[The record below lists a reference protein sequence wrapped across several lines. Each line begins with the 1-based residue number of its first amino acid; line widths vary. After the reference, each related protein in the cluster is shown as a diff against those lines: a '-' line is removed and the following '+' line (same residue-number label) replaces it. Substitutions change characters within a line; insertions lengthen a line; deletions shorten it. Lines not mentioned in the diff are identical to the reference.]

1 MFINNNECMPSFL
14 TLIKI
19 FMFLNNNERMPIV
32 SISLNEEILKQ
43 IDSLQKNLGF
53 SGRSDAIRA
62 GIRSFVAEEKQ
73 KENLSGNVNA
83 ILLVVHNDEY
93 DNQVNGIKHS
103 YEDLITT
110 HLHSKIEG
118 DKCMELFMLK
128 GEADSVSSI
137 TKDFQINK
145 KMDTVKLVAL

>member
-1 MFINNNECMPSFL
+1 
-14 TLIKI
+14 
-19 FMFLNNNERMPIV
+19 MPIV
-32 SISLNEEILKQ
+32 SISLTDEILKE
-43 IDSLQKNLGF
+43 IDTLQKSLGF

-62 GIRSFVAEEKQ
+62 GIRSFVSEEKQ
-73 KENLSGNVNA
+73 KEDLSGNVNA

-128 GEADSVSSI
+128 GEADSVTSI

-145 KMDTVKLVAL
+145 RMDTVKLVTL

>member
-1 MFINNNECMPSFL
+1 
-14 TLIKI
+14 
-19 FMFLNNNERMPIV
+19 MFLNNNEHMPIV
-32 SISLNEEILKQ
+32 SISLTEEILRE
-43 IDSLQKNLGF
+43 IDTLQKNLGF

-62 GIRSFVAEEKQ
+62 GIRSFVSEEKQ

-128 GEADSVSSI
+128 GEANSVSDI

-145 KMDTVKLVAL
+145 KMDTVKLVTL

>member
-1 MFINNNECMPSFL
+1 
-14 TLIKI
+14 
-19 FMFLNNNERMPIV
+19 MFLNNNEHMPIV
-32 SISLNEEILKQ
+32 SISLTEEILKE
-43 IDSLQKNLGF
+43 IDNLQKNLGF
-53 SGRSDAIRA
+53 SGRSDALRA
-62 GIRSFVAEEKQ
+62 GIRSFVSEEKQ

-128 GEADSVSSI
+128 GKAESVSTI

-145 KMDTVKLVAL
+145 KMDTVKLVTL

>member
-1 MFINNNECMPSFL
+1 
-14 TLIKI
+14 
-19 FMFLNNNERMPIV
+19 MPIV
-32 SISLNEEILKQ
+32 SISLTEEILKE

-62 GIRSFVAEEKQ
+62 GIRSFVSEEKQ

-128 GEADSVSSI
+128 VEANSVSDI

-145 KMDTVKLVAL
+145 KMDTVKLVTL

>member
-1 MFINNNECMPSFL
+1 
-14 TLIKI
+14 
-19 FMFLNNNERMPIV
+19 MPIV
-32 SISLNEEILKQ
+32 SISLTEEILKE
-43 IDSLQKNLGF
+43 IDTLQKNLGF

-62 GIRSFVAEEKQ
+62 GIRSFVSEEKQ

-118 DKCMELFMLK
+118 DKFMELFMLK
-128 GEADSVSSI
+128 GEAESVSDI

-145 KMDTVKLVAL
+145 KMDTVKLVTL

>member
-1 MFINNNECMPSFL
+1 
-14 TLIKI
+14 
-19 FMFLNNNERMPIV
+19 MFLNNNEHMPIV
-32 SISLNEEILKQ
+32 SISLTEEILKE
-43 IDSLQKNLGF
+43 IDTLQKNLGF

-62 GIRSFVAEEKQ
+62 GIRSFVSEEKQ

-93 DNQVNGIKHS
+93 DNQVTGIKHS

-128 GEADSVSSI
+128 GEANSVSDI

-145 KMDTVKLVAL
+145 KMDTVKLVTL

>member
-1 MFINNNECMPSFL
+1 
-14 TLIKI
+14 
-19 FMFLNNNERMPIV
+19 MFLNNNRRMPIV
-32 SISLNEEILKQ
+32 SISLTEEILNE

-62 GIRSFVAEEKQ
+62 GIRSFVSEEKQ

-118 DKCMELFMLK
+118 DKCMELFLLK

-145 KMDTVKLVAL
+145 RMDTVKLVTL

>member
-1 MFINNNECMPSFL
+1 
-14 TLIKI
+14 
-19 FMFLNNNERMPIV
+19 MPIV
-32 SISLNEEILKQ
+32 SISLTEEILKE

-62 GIRSFVAEEKQ
+62 GIRSFVSEEKQ
-73 KENLSGNVNA
+73 KEDLSGNVNA

-128 GEADSVSSI
+128 GEAGSVSSI

-145 KMDTVKLVAL
+145 RMDTVKLVTL

>member
-1 MFINNNECMPSFL
+1 
-14 TLIKI
+14 
-19 FMFLNNNERMPIV
+19 MPIV
-32 SISLNEEILKQ
+32 SISLTEEILKE
-43 IDSLQKNLGF
+43 IDNLQKNLVF

-62 GIRSFVAEEKQ
+62 GIRSFVSEEKQ

-128 GEADSVSSI
+128 GEAEAVSTI

-145 KMDTVKLVAL
+145 KMDTVKLVTL

>member
-1 MFINNNECMPSFL
+1 
-14 TLIKI
+14 
-19 FMFLNNNERMPIV
+19 MPIV
-32 SISLNEEILKQ
+32 SISLTEEILRE
-43 IDSLQKNLGF
+43 IDNLQKSMGF

-62 GIRSFVAEEKQ
+62 GIRSFVSEEKQ

-145 KMDTVKLVAL
+145 RMDTVKLVTL

>member
-1 MFINNNECMPSFL
+1 
-14 TLIKI
+14 
-19 FMFLNNNERMPIV
+19 MPIV
-32 SISLNEEILKQ
+32 SISLTEEILRE
-43 IDSLQKNLGF
+43 IDALQKNLGF

-62 GIRSFVAEEKQ
+62 GIRSFVSEEKQ

-145 KMDTVKLVAL
+145 RMDTVKLVTL

>member
-1 MFINNNECMPSFL
+1 
-14 TLIKI
+14 
-19 FMFLNNNERMPIV
+19 MPIV
-32 SISLNEEILKQ
+32 SISLTEEILKE
-43 IDSLQKNLGF
+43 IDSLQKSLGF

-62 GIRSFVAEEKQ
+62 GIRSFVSEEKQ

-128 GEADSVSSI
+128 GEAESVSTI

-145 KMDTVKLVAL
+145 KMDTVKLVTL